1 MSCNNSTYLTVVV
14 DLHLLSPAAATGDY
28 AKAKETDLQADQ
40 SLKQGSPRL
49 NADESRGYRHE
60 VSPRIITDRTQTDP
74 EHVWGDEGPI
84 ND

>member
-1 MSCNNSTYLTVVV
+1 MSCDNSTYLTAVV
-14 DLHLLSPAAATGDY
+14 DLHLLSLAGEAGDY
-28 AKAKETDLQADQ
+28 ARAKEADLQADQ

-49 NADESRGYRHE
+49 NAHESRGYRHE
-60 VSPRIITDRTQTDP
+60 VSPRIIPDRTQTDP